1 MQAVN
6 QSQDVGEQAS
16 RDCDLGKLERDI
28 ATVADDLG
36 ADLDQLLS
44 KRRQRPMFHRL
55 GQGERAQEVGEVLG
69 ERVQLKPDGIVP
81 EAAATALIA

>member
-1 MQAVN
+1 
-6 QSQDVGEQAS
+6 
-16 RDCDLGKLERDI
+16 
-28 ATVADDLG
+28 
-36 ADLDQLLS
+36 
-44 KRRQRPMFHRL
+44 MFHQL